1 MEDNG
6 NYRCW
11 KKYIADHNLFFIRC
25 MSGLKAKNMVSM
37 ERWIRW
43 RMNYRNNSRDVT
55 EVILSILSNISKV
68 WYSKNRDVAAVL
80 ETADTS
86 LSEAQFTALLQKL

>member
-1 MEDNG
+1 
-6 NYRCW
+6 
-11 KKYIADHNLFFIRC
+11 
-25 MSGLKAKNMVSM
+25 MSGFKAKNMVSM